1 MSVVLFK
8 DVTTED
14 IIANLEEVGK
24 KYTGLYVDMNN
35 APERKYVKDQA
46 ETITKMLKAL
56 DRARIDKAKD
66 FKVSVE
72 KEAASIKERL
82 EEANRPFTLLIDLH
96 KAERK
101 KILDEQKRIEDE
113 KAMAIEKE
121 RDHEY
126 ALLMDAKVMADK
138 AEAIREQQARDEIIA
153 SEAAKEAVE
162 RERRDREFEEA
173 KIRRGNEQRASDTA
187 QKAKI
192 NNEILSALMQEADL
206 DEVKAK
212 AVITAIYNS
221 QIPNVRINY

>member
-8 DVTTED
+8 DVATED
-14 IIANLEEVGK
+14 IISSLEEEGK

-66 FKVSVE
+66 FKASVE
-72 KEAASIKERL
+72 KEAAYIKERL
-82 EEANRPFTLLIDLH
+82 EEANRPFTLLIDAH

-138 AEAIREQQARDEIIA
+138 AEAIREQQARDELIA
-153 SEAAKEAVE
+153 KQAATAAVE
-162 RERRDREFEEA
+162 QERRDREFQEA
-173 KIRRGNEQRASDTA
+173 VERRQKEQR
-187 QKAKI
+187 
-192 NNEILSALMQEADL
+192 
-206 DEVKAK
+206 
-212 AVITAIYNS
+212 
-221 QIPNVRINY
+221 